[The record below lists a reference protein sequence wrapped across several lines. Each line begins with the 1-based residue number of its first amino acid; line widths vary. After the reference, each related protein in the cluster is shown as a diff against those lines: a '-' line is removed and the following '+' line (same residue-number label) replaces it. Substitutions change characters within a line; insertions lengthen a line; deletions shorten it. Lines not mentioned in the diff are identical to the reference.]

1 MNSETT
7 FLITGLTRLQ
17 RDIYEIVKLA
27 AEAGEPCPTNLA
39 LATQSDLSIETA
51 SRSLHALADVGL
63 IEIDSSHPRYRVV
76 TILET
81 GKTTRAAPAQS
92 PPKKSPPSKF
102 SQTPEGAALRLE
114 RALKKDL
121 EADARRVQ
129 RDPCF
134 MCGTPYD
141 RHEQFGCKRWRPR
154 G

>member
-1 MNSETT
+1 MKSETT
-7 FLITGLTRLQ
+7 FLITGLTRVQ
-17 RDIYEIVKLA
+17 RDIYEVVKRA
-27 AEAGEPCPTNLA
+27 ADAGEPCPTNLA
-39 LATQSDLSIETA
+39 LSTQADLSIETA

-76 TILET
+76 TVHET
-81 GKTTRAAPAQS
+81 GKATRAAPP
-92 PPKKSPPSKF
+92 PPKKTGPSAF
-102 SQTPEGAALRLE
+102 HQTPEGAALRLE
-114 RALKKDL
+114 RALNKDRDA
-121 EADARRVQ
+121 EARRVQ